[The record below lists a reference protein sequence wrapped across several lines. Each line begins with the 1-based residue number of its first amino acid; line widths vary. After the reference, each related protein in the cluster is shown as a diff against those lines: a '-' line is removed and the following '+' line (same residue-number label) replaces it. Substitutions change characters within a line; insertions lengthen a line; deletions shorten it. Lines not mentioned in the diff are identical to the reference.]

1 MFYEEACRTMQPI
14 CLFAADKHDLTGP
27 AVLFT
32 FIVYICRIIE
42 YNIIKSVKK
51 ITKVFRGVFP

>member
-1 MFYEEACRTMQPI
+1 MQPI